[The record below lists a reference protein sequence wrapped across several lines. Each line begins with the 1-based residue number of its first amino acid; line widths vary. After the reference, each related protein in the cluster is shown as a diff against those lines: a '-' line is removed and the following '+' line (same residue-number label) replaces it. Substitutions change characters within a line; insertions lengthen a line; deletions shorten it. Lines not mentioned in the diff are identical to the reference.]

1 MSMKGKERHTG
12 EKMIEMKEEKL
23 DLKENNN

>member
-1 MSMKGKERHTG
+1 MNVKGKERHTE
-12 EKMIEMKEEKL
+12 EKMIEMKKEKL